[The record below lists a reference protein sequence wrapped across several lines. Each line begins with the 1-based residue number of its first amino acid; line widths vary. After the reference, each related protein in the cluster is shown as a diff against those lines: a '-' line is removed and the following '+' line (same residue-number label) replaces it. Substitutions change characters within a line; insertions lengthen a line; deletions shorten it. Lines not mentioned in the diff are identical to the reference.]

1 MSDSSMLAG
10 RALFPRS
17 HGQTANSSVGL
28 QGPFS
33 AIIDLHID
41 ARDTQRSIL
50 HVRETLRVTEPSKLT
65 LLYPEWLPGF
75 HAPEAPLEFLAG
87 LRVFYEGRP
96 VKWERDPVKVYAFHL
111 KIPEACKSVEIEFQ
125 LLCPTAPEQGRIGV
139 TKQHLNLQWN
149 SVLLYPAGMQAR
161 SIGVLASVILP
172 DEWSFACALEG
183 CGSDQEI
190 GFKLAPL
197 DVVVDSPLFAGRHF
211 SRYELDDG
219 RVALSVF
226 GDQAAQVEVGEPAI
240 SSIKNLIT
248 QTDKLFGNR
257 QYQTY
262 EFLIAVS
269 NELGDLGVEHHES
282 SEIVMPPN
290 FFTEWN
296 ATCSKNEILAHEY
309 VHSWNGK
316 FRRGCDSRILSYDE
330 PIQNSLMWVYEG
342 LTQYWGQVLSA
353 RSGLWTQEIALGALA
368 RTAARCRNMAGRQW
382 RPLRDTTTD
391 PIISGR
397 KQLPWESW
405 QRNEDYYTDGQLIWL
420 DVDTLIRERTVDEC
434 SLDDFGRAFFGM
446 ETDEKTI
453 PYVLSDVISSLQAI
467 LPYDWAGFF
476 ESHLSSTTTSAPLA
490 GIHRGGYE
498 LQYRDHPTEFHIL
511 TDELS
516 SLYDLTFSIG
526 LSVKSNGKIKEVIW
540 DSPSFYAGL
549 TAGAEILTVNGAP
562 FSVER
567 LKTAV
572 GESSDEGLIG
582 MTIKK
587 LKHNEPVEILYSEG
601 HRFPHLVPAAEVR
614 LLDSILRPLS

>member
-10 RALFPRS
+10 RAQFPKNHR
-17 HGQTANSSVGL
+17 QAANSSVGL

-50 HVRETLRVTEPSKLT
+50 HVRETLRVAKPGKLT

-75 HAPEAPLEFLAG
+75 HAPEAPLESVAG
-87 LRVFYEGRP
+87 LRISYEGRT
-96 VKWERDPVKVYAFHL
+96 VEWERDPVKVHAFHL
-111 KIPEACKSVEIEFQ
+111 KIPKECKSVDIEFQ
-125 LLCPTAPEQGRIGV
+125 LLCPTAPEQGRIGM
-139 TKQHLNLQWN
+139 TKRHLNLQWN
-149 SVLLYPAGMQAR
+149 SVLLYPSGMPAR
-161 SIGVLASVILP
+161 SVGVLANVILP
-172 DEWSFACALEG
+172 DEWNFACALEG
-183 CGSDQEI
+183 CGSDKEI

-197 DVVVDSPLFAGRHF
+197 DVVVDSPLFAGRNY
-211 SRYELDDG
+211 SRYELDDR
-219 RVALSVF
+219 RVALNVF
-226 GDQAAQVEVGEPAI
+226 GDEAAQTQVGDSAI
-240 SSIKNLIT
+240 LSIRNLIA
-248 QTDKLFGNR
+248 QADKLFENR

-282 SEIVMPPN
+282 SEIVLPSN
-290 FFTEWN
+290 FFTEWDV
-296 ATCSKNEILAHEY
+296 TRSKNEILAHEY

-316 FRRGCDSRILSYDE
+316 FRRGRDSRILSYDE

-353 RSGLWTQEIALGALA
+353 RSGLWTEEIALGALA

-391 PIISGR
+391 PIIFGR

-420 DVDTLIRERTVDEC
+420 DVDTLIREFTDGER

-453 PYVLSDVISSLQAI
+453 PYVLSDVLSSLQAI
-467 LPYDWAGFF
+467 LPYDWESFF
-476 ESHLSSTTTSAPLA
+476 ESHLSSTTASAPLA

-498 LQYRDHPTEFHIL
+498 LQYRDRPTEFHTL

-516 SLYDLTFSIG
+516 GLYDLTFSIG

-549 TAGAEILTVNGAP
+549 TAGAEILAVEGAP

-572 GESSDEGLIG
+572 EKTSDEGLVKI
-582 MTIKK
+582 TIKK

-601 HRFPHLVPAAEVR
+601 HRFPHLVPAAGGR
-614 LLDSILRPLS
+614 LIDSILRPLS